1 MEDWLPIIEM
11 MMRKERLC
19 KNVSAISRH
28 NWMSAVIKQNG
39 NRYLGHKIYEFL
51 NSKFCPHE
59 CSQNIS
65 ILLVEGLQ
73 NQHIDI
79 LGYAPLQM
87 VCQSF

>member
-19 KNVSAISRH
+19 KNVSAISRL

-65 ILLVEGLQ
+65 ISFVDRFLVSQ
-73 NQHIDI
+73 IFKWYFSSFQH
-79 LGYAPLQM
+79 YH
-87 VCQSF
+87 

>member
-19 KNVSAISRH
+19 ENVSAISRH

-39 NRYLGHKIYEFL
+39 NRYLGHKIDEFL

-65 ILLVEGLQ
+65 ILLVS
-73 NQHIDI
+73 
-79 LGYAPLQM
+79 YAFNRINKL
-87 VCQSF
+87 

>member
-19 KNVSAISRH
+19 ENVSAISRH

-51 NSKFCPHE
+51 NSKFCSHE

-65 ILLVEGLQ
+65 ILLVSETSSTES
-73 NQHIDI
+73 ISYEYSYI
-79 LGYAPLQM
+79 YF
-87 VCQSF
+87 CFCR